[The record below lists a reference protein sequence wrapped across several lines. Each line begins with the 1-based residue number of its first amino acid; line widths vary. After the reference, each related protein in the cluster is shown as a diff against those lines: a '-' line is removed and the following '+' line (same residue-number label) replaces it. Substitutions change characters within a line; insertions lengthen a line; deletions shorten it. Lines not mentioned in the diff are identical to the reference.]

1 MKNKDNINVGVLY
14 KISGVSILVW
24 GYDST
29 YAHAHRLTQEDSR
42 AWRKR
47 RTLLQGAM
55 FMYLGE
61 LPEPKDVIVPCHQL
75 LLDDGI
81 YRYWGVFNGIGGSEQ
96 TTAVKPLARNIR

>member
-1 MKNKDNINVGVLY
+1 
-14 KISGVSILVW
+14 
-24 GYDST
+24 
-29 YAHAHRLTQEDSR
+29 
-42 AWRKR
+42 
-47 RTLLQGAM
+47 
-55 FMYLGE
+55 MYLGE